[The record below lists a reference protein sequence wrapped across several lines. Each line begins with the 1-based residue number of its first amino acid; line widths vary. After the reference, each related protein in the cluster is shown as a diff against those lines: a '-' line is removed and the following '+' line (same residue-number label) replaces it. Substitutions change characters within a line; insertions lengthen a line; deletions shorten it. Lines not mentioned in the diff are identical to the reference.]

1 MGWAGKKKPSGSSE
15 GFFLAETAYFGVV
28 VVVSVLVP
36 VPVVLVPAALFLACF
51 L

>member
-1 MGWAGKKKPSGSSE
+1 MACKKKPSDSSK
-15 GFFLAETAYFGVV
+15 GFLVAETAYFGVV